1 MMRTLIALLAL
12 GSISV
17 AHAGE
22 GFGELTVEQAAAR
35 MKEKS
40 VYFFDNNDM
49 DTYRQGHVPGAKWI
63 DYNNYAESA
72 LPADKNATLIFYC
85 MNEH

>member
-1 MMRTLIALLAL
+1 MRLVMLAVL
-12 GSISV
+12 MT
-17 AHAGE
+17 AGTAFAGNE

-35 MKEKS
+35 AQENN
-40 VYFFDNNDM
+40 VYFFDANDM
-49 DTYRQGHVPGAKWI
+49 ETFREGHVPRAKWI

-72 LPADKNATLIFYC
+72 LPADKGATLIFYC

>member
-1 MMRTLIALLAL
+1 MKRVVLAMLMAATPALA
-12 GSISV
+12 GS
-17 AHAGE
+17 E

-35 MKEKS
+35 AKEKN

-49 DTYRQGHVPGAKWI
+49 ETYREGHVPGAKWI

-72 LPADKNATLIFYC
+72 LPADKEATLIFYC
-85 MNEH
+85 ANEH